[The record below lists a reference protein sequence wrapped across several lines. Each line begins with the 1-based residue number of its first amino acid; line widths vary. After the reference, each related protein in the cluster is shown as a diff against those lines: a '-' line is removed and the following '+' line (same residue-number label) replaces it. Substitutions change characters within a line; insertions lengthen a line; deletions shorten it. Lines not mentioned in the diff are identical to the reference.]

1 MFDNHRVARR
11 FSRNKQR
18 VIKVP
23 DGNLIMRTRPY
34 LQAKGITRLLVDG
47 QVFDLARRGVTT
59 SDYSA
64 RKAKRN
70 RSRSVSEGV
79 EPD

>member
-1 MFDNHRVARR
+1 VARR

-23 DGNLIMRTRPY
+23 DGDLIARTSPY

-47 QVFDLARRGVTT
+47 QVFELDNG
-59 SDYSA
+59 
-64 RKAKRN
+64 N
-70 RSRSVSEGV
+70 
-79 EPD
+79 